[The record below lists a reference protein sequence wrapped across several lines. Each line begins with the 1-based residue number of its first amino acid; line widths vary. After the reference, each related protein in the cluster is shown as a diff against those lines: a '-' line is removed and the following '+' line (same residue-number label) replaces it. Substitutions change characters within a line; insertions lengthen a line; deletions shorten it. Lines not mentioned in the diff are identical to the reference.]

1 MSESTKKLGI
11 GVDPGSSSGA
21 VAMVKDGK
29 VEIFRFKNASEE
41 EIAGHFEYLRR
52 YMLQGYTVRAVIERV
67 HSMPDQ
73 GVSSSFKFGM
83 NYGFLRACLISQR
96 IPFSDSTPKN
106 WQKLYHLQKHKNES
120 KADFKRRGKEVAQN
134 LYPGQVKA
142 IPDADAVLIG
152 HYALSLI

>member
-1 MSESTKKLGI
+1 
-11 GVDPGSSSGA
+11 
-21 VAMVKDGK
+21 GK
-29 VEIFRFKNASEE
+29 VDIFRFKNATEE
-41 EIAGHFEYLRR
+41 EIANHFASFRSYF
-52 YMLQGYTVRAVIERV
+52 LQGYQVSAIIERV

-106 WQKLYHLQKHKNES
+106 WQKHYHLAKHPNES
-120 KADFKRRGKEVAQN
+120 KTDFKRRGKAAAQN

-142 IPDADAVLIG
+142 IPDADAVLIA